1 MEDLGILLM
10 EERERGEEVEWDLG
24 IWGGRKR
31 EEKKQQQQQQQEE
44 EGRSKDFGEE
54 GGARKEK
61 AAVGF
66 KNGEGMEWE
75 SGGGGGEWGLPHLG
89 KPKP

>member
-10 EERERGEEVEWDLG
+10 KERERREEVEQV
-24 IWGGRKR
+24 RTK
-31 EEKKQQQQQQQEE
+31 EQQQEEE

-75 SGGGGGEWGLPHLG
+75 SGGGGGE
-89 KPKP
+89 